1 VNSATAFDQLTQA
14 IFTPLPLSLKGRN
27 HSHSGKR
34 KVIVLAGPTAVG
46 KTKLS
51 LHIAQQLG
59 GEIISADS
67 MQIYRGMD
75 IGTAKV
81 SIKDRA
87 LIPHHLIDSREI
99 NEKSNVVEF
108 YHEAMQALNEIFSM
122 HHVPLIVGGTGFY
135 IHTLLYGPPSGPS
148 SSPRVRAE
156 LENEM
161 KNQGLEALYHRLSSL
176 DPEYAA
182 TITRRDAHKIIRA
195 LEIIT
200 LSDRKVSDFVKN
212 FRESS
217 YDFRCWFLYLPTDI
231 LYAQIEERCD
241 EILAQGFVEEV
252 RRLEKEG
259 LRDNHSA
266 SQAIGYRQ
274 CLEYLQSA
282 QSEDDWTQFVSS
294 FKKASRRYAKR
305 QLTWFRK
312 EPLFRWINL
321 YKNSMEQVMDFIIQD
336 FEQGF

>member
-1 VNSATAFDQLTQA
+1 
-14 IFTPLPLSLKGRN
+14 
-27 HSHSGKR
+27 
-34 KVIVLAGPTAVG
+34 
-46 KTKLS
+46 
-51 LHIAQQLG
+51 
-59 GEIISADS
+59 
-67 MQIYRGMD
+67 
-75 IGTAKV
+75 
-81 SIKDRA
+81 
-87 LIPHHLIDSREI
+87 
-99 NEKSNVVEF
+99 
-108 YHEAMQALNEIFSM
+108 MQALNEIFSM